1 MIFGTDVIQ
10 LVNYVKDAKKKGVN
24 YATLFLIQDP
34 VWDIYILKQVWLS
47 KDASMIQQNTY
58 DVQSMLTIKIII
70 NKSKIIWVYMST

>member
-47 KDASMIQQNTY
+47 KDASMIQQNT
-58 DVQSMLTIKIII
+58 VQSTLTIKIIP
-70 NKSKIIWVYMST
+70 KSKIIWVNKST